1 VSSSIVVMGVA
12 GSGKTTIGQL
22 LAQHLGI
29 NFFDGDDFHSSGNVQ
44 KMSSGQP
51 LTDEDRVDWLS
62 SLSDLI
68 EGEGPIVLACS
79 ALKESYRKLLADSET
94 DLRFVFLDITPEVA
108 SARLKSRDSHFM
120 PVSLIESQFQALER
134 PKDAIKIN
142 AENSV
147 DRILDELKRL
157 PN

>member
-1 VSSSIVVMGVA
+1 MGVA

-22 LAQHLGI
+22 LGQHLGI
-29 NFFDGDDFHSSGNVQ
+29 KFFDGDDFHTSGNVQ

-79 ALKESYRKLLADSET
+79 ALKKSYRKLLADSET

-134 PKDAIKIN
+134 PKGAITIN

-157 PN
+157 LN